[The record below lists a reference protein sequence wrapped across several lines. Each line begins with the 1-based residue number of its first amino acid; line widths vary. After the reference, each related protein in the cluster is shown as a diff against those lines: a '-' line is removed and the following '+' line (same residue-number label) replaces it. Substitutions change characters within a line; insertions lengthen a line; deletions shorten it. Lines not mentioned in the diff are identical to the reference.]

1 MGDAGQRRNYRPCL
15 SRYSG
20 FFARVDRSSLGVYR
34 TEGTMYTTLDLSRQ
48 SNGVSGQAGFS
59 WGDTAKKV
67 NRERYMTK
75 SPLRRRLAFKIL
87 GWWRDMIGDLYATQQ
102 DVDAISHRVH
112 KLAGRMHVLEME
124 AYGET
129 RPRHTLRPPTKNPLE
144 Q

>member
-1 MGDAGQRRNYRPCL
+1 
-15 SRYSG
+15 
-20 FFARVDRSSLGVYR
+20 
-34 TEGTMYTTLDLSRQ
+34 
-48 SNGVSGQAGFS
+48 
-59 WGDTAKKV
+59 
-67 NRERYMTK
+67 MTK